1 MLMEGEPAYIFTE
14 IEELKKARSSRFPP
28 FLPKNKEG
36 MKWVEL
42 AIINRLTEIKI
53 GNLLAKKSK
62 LKEKDVNEL
71 DHIIKRSLYNKIKA
85 DE

>member
-1 MLMEGEPAYIFTE
+1 M
-14 IEELKKARSSRFPP
+14 
-28 FLPKNKEG
+28 KNKEG
-36 MKWVEL
+36 MKWVES

-53 GNLLAKKSK
+53 GNLLAEKSE
-62 LKEKDVNEL
+62 LKDKDVNEL